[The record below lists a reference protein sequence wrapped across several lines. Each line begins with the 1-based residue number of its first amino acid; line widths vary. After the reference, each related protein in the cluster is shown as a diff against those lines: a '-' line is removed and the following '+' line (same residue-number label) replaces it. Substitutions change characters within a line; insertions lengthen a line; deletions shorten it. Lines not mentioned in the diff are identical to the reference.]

1 MVIVKYLIT
10 YLLGLIIWGVTINTA
25 LYAQSTKA
33 FTAQLGFYTSGP
45 KTIILTQAK
54 ANESFSIVDLHKN
67 KTVFKG
73 RLTAGKKS
81 PTAGIIGYA
90 ADFSAV
96 KHNGYYAIQYK
107 GHNLDSFYIQPA
119 TYQALSIG
127 AIKSYYYQRA
137 SMPLLPAYAG
147 KWHRGAGHPDT
158 LVYIHASALGDTHH
172 EGASISSAGGWY
184 DAGDY
189 NKYIVNS
196 GITMGTLLMA
206 YEDFSAYYDTLSL
219 NIPESGNGVPD
230 ILNEIIYNLR
240 WMLTMQDAD
249 GGVFTKCTNAAFD
262 GMVMPGIT
270 KDKRYVVQ
278 KSTAATLDFAAVTA
292 QAARIIKDMPGLKAL
307 SDSCLTAAKQAWQW
321 AGRYPRLYYDQD
333 AMNKQYRPAITTGG
347 YGDKKPEDEWF
358 WAAAE
363 LYITTRDTIY
373 LNRAQQYWQP
383 AYDLQGWPNVGM
395 MGCYSLLRHA
405 TALALPELL
414 VSQLQQRLL
423 QLADE
428 YVAAQD
434 KTAFAT
440 VMGYSAANY
449 SWGSNAVAGNQ
460 AMLLI
465 KAYLLSGEKQYV
477 HAALTN
483 LEYLVGRNATGYSF
497 VTGFGKKTPLFP
509 HHRPSAADGIAEPVP
524 GFLVGGPNKNAAIQD
539 KCAYTDLE
547 PELQYVDATCS
558 YASNE
563 IAINWNAPLVYI
575 TGAFESIKYLLRFN
589 D

>member
-1 MVIVKYLIT
+1 MVKYLIT
-10 YLLGLIIWGVTINTA
+10 YLSGLMVLGVITNTPV
-25 LYAQSTKA
+25 YAQSTKA
-33 FTAQLGFYTSGP
+33 FATQLGFYTSGP

-54 ANESFSIVDLHKN
+54 ANEPFSIIDLHKN

-73 RLTAGKKS
+73 RLTAGEKS
-81 PTAGIIGYA
+81 PTADITGYA
-90 ADFSAV
+90 ADFSGV
-96 KHNGYYAIQYK
+96 KNNGYYAIQYK
-107 GHNLDSFYIQPA
+107 GQNLDSFYIQPA
-119 TYQALSIG
+119 VYHALSIG

-137 SMPLLPAYAG
+137 SMRLLPAYAG
-147 KWHRGAGHPDT
+147 KWHRTAGHPDT
-158 LVYIHASALGDTHH
+158 LVYIHASALDNNHQ
-172 EGASISSAGGWY
+172 EGESIKSPGGWY

-206 YEDFSAYYDTLSL
+206 YEDFSTYYDTLSL
-219 NIPESGNGVPD
+219 TIPESGNGVPD
-230 ILNEIIYNLR
+230 IINEIIYNLR

-249 GGVFTKCTNAAFD
+249 DGVFTKCTNAAFD
-262 GMVMPGIT
+262 GIVMPGVT

-292 QAARIIKDMPGLKAL
+292 QAARIIKNMPGLKAL
-307 SDSCLTAAKQAWQW
+307 SDSCLTAAEEAWQW
-321 AGRYPRLYYDQD
+321 AIKNPKLYYDQD
-333 AMNKQYRPAITTGG
+333 AMNKQYQPAITTGG
-347 YGDKKPEDEWF
+347 YGDKKLEDEWF

-363 LYITTRDTIY
+363 LYITTRDTVY
-373 LNRAQQYWQP
+373 SNSTQQYWQ
-383 AYDLQGWPNVGM
+383 AVYELQGWPNVGM

-405 TALALPELL
+405 TALVLPEPF

-423 QLADE
+423 QLANE
-428 YVAAQD
+428 YVAAQN

-449 SWGSNAVAGNQ
+449 SWGSNAVAANQ

-465 KAYLLSGEKQYV
+465 KAYLLSGEKQYA

-509 HHRPSAADGIAEPVP
+509 HHRPSAADGIAEPIP
-524 GFLVGGPNKNAAIQD
+524 GFLVGGPNRSAAVQD
-539 KCAYTDLE
+539 KCAYNSLL
-547 PELQYVDATCS
+547 PELQYTDATCS

-575 TGAFESIKYLLRFN
+575 TGALESMKYLLRLN

>member
-1 MVIVKYLIT
+1 MVKYLIT
-10 YLLGLIIWGVTINTA
+10 YLSGLIVLGVITNTPV
-25 LYAQSTKA
+25 YAQSTKA
-33 FTAQLGFYTSGP
+33 FAAQLGFYTSGS

-54 ANESFSIVDLHKN
+54 ANEPFSIIDLHKN

-73 RLTAGKKS
+73 RLTTGKKS
-81 PTAGIIGYA
+81 PTADITGYA
-90 ADFSAV
+90 ADFSGV
-96 KHNGYYAIQYK
+96 KNNGYYAIQYK
-107 GHNLDSFYIQPA
+107 GQNLDSFYIQRA
-119 TYQALSIG
+119 VYYALSIG

-158 LVYIHASALGDTHH
+158 LVYIHASALGDKYQ
-172 EGASISSAGGWY
+172 EGAGITSSGGWY

-206 YEDFSAYYDTLSL
+206 YEDFPAYYDTLSL
-219 NIPESGNGVPD
+219 NIPESGNAVSD
-230 ILNEIIYNLR
+230 IIDEIIYNLR

-262 GMVMPGIT
+262 GMVMPGVT

-292 QAARIIKDMPGLKAL
+292 QAARIIKNMPDLKNL
-307 SDSCLTAAKQAWQW
+307 SDSCLAAANKAWQW
-321 AGRYPRLYYDQD
+321 AMKYPAAYYDQD
-333 AMNKQYRPAITTGG
+333 AMNKQYQPAITTGG
-347 YGDKKPEDEWF
+347 YGDKKLEDEWC

-363 LYITTRDTIY
+363 LYVTTRDTVF
-373 LNRAQQYWQP
+373 LKTAQQYWQP
-383 AYDLQGWPNVGM
+383 VYNLQGWPNVGM
-395 MGCYSLLRHA
+395 MGCYSLLKHA
-405 TALALPELL
+405 TALALPESFVL
-414 VSQLQQRLL
+414 QLQQRLL

-428 YVAAQD
+428 YIVAQN

-440 VMGYSAANY
+440 VMGYHAANY
-449 SWGSNAVAGNQ
+449 SWGSNAVAANQ

-465 KAYLLSGEKQYV
+465 KAYLLTGKKQYV
-477 HAALTN
+477 YAALTN

-547 PELQYVDATCS
+547 PELQYADATCS

-575 TGAFESIKYLLRFN
+575 TGALENIKYQLRF
-589 D
+589 DSSH